1 MSYAPESVFDEL
13 YTSRTSLSG
22 RIEWGE
28 LFTMHRPDGGFAVAV
43 AVVCDHSPAER
54 AASAAGRAVA
64 APDDGASS
72 GTMLVVV
79 VVVVVVGPPG
89 GRTSSG

>member
-13 YTSRTSLSG
+13 YTSSTSLSG
-22 RIEWGE
+22 RIGWGE
-28 LFTMHRPDGGFAVAV
+28 LFTMHRPDGGFVVAV
-43 AVVCDHSPAER
+43 AMVFCVDSPNER
-54 AASAAGRAVA
+54 VASAAGGAVA

-72 GTMLVVV
+72 GTALVVV
-79 VVVVVVGPPG
+79 VVVVDPPG

>member
-22 RIEWGE
+22 RIGWGE
-28 LFTMHRPDGGFAVAV
+28 LFTMHRPDGGFVVAV
-43 AVVCDHSPAER
+43 AMVCDHSPAGR

-79 VVVVVVGPPG
+79 VVVVVGPPG